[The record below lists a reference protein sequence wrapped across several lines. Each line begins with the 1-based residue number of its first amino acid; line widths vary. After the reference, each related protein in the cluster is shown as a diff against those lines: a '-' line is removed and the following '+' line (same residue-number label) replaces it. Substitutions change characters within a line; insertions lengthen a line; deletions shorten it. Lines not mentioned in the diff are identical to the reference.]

1 MSSRKTKGV
10 HIYYVLLF
18 CTLLGISCTTSQ
30 THAPG
35 FTIIGINDVYRI
47 EGVDEGANGGLA
59 RVRSL
64 RTELEKANPNVLLLH
79 GGDFLFPSLLSRQY
93 NGKHMIEILNLL
105 DGDSKG
111 FDDRMFVTFGTHE
124 FEKDKDFLEKI
135 DRLLDQNKTLAKGL
149 MLVEERI
156 RERVY
161 GTHQPQRP
169 EPIHEE
175 TQKPIT
181 PGKRPLPRF

>member
-18 CTLLGISCTTSQ
+18 CTLLGISCTTPQ
-30 THAPG
+30 TNAPG

-93 NGKHMIEILNLL
+93 YGKQMIDVLNLM
-105 DGDSKG
+105 DGNPKG

-124 FEKDKDFLEKI
+124 FEKDKDHEAGVLHSRIEESQFWWVGSNIVFKQKKNN
-135 DRLLDQNKTLAKGL
+135 RTL
-149 MLVEERI
+149 
-156 RERVY
+156 
-161 GTHQPQRP
+161 Q
-169 EPIHEE
+169 
-175 TQKPIT
+175 
-181 PGKRPLPRF
+181 